1 MMRSRLARW
10 SFLFAALA
18 LTAGALH
25 AETAKP
31 TSPDLSRRPTLWVV
45 SYSHLET
52 QWRWDYVKTI
62 DEYLP
67 NTMRDNFALFASGS
81 TPMTSSTSVARTA
94 TAR

>member
-1 MMRSRLARW
+1 M
-10 SFLFAALA
+10 A
-18 LTAGALH
+18 LTAGALR

-45 SYSHLET
+45 SYSHLDT

-67 NTMRDNFALFASGS
+67 NTMRDNFALFEKYPHDILNFNGANGS
-81 TPMTSSTSVARTA
+81 PR
-94 TAR
+94 